1 MSGSD
6 EQRRTACKVLVACLG
21 NPDRGDD
28 GVGAAV
34 ARALAGR
41 LRDGAALV
49 ARSGD
54 MLALI
59 DEWTGF
65 DAVVCVDAAAAAGT
79 PGHIRRIDLARETLP
94 VDVGVTSSHAFG
106 LAEAVQ
112 LARTL
117 QCAPA
122 QIVVYAIEGATF
134 ETGAP
139 MTAAVAAV
147 VDDVAQ
153 RVIDEVR
160 HLGQGVT
167 RVALVAQSGL

>member
-49 ARSGD
+49 VRSGD

-65 DAVVCVDAAAAAGT
+65 DAVVCVDAAAPMDAPLGA
-79 PGHIRRIDLARETLP
+79 PGHIRRVDLARDELP
-94 VDVGVTSSHAFG
+94 VA
-106 LAEAVQ
+106 
-112 LARTL
+112 
-117 QCAPA
+117 APRL
-122 QIVVYAIEGATF
+122 VEPRFWSRGRGASRGALGNG
-134 ETGAP
+134 TGQRSLS
-139 MTAAVAAV
+139 MRSRGRVSTAAH
-147 VDDVAQ
+147 Q
-153 RVIDEVR
+153 
-160 HLGQGVT
+160 
-167 RVALVAQSGL
+167 